1 MQNPI
6 KSLLESKQLLVVCIL
21 YSLFITIIFLLPSKE
36 IQELFDTFIPIDKLV
51 HVFIFLVLTFLWLLY
66 VNSVLNDTKPIA
78 LFFILAVCLLYGI
91 LIEVIQEHYLSSRG
105 AEVLDVIADI
115 LGASLGLL
123 FFRNYKNRITS
134 LFFLFTQEIIYF
146 SN

>member
-6 KSLLESKQLLVVCIL
+6 KSSLESKQLLVVCIL
-21 YSLFITIIFLLPSKE
+21 YSVFITIIFLLPTKE
-36 IQELFDTFIPIDKLV
+36 IPKLFDAFIPIDKLV

-66 VNSVLNDTKPIA
+66 VNSVLNHTKPIV
-78 LFFILAVCLLYGI
+78 LLFILVASLFYGI
-91 LIEVIQEHYLSSRG
+91 LIEVIQELYVSSRG
-105 AEVLDVIADI
+105 AEVLDVIADL

-134 LFFLFTQEIIYF
+134 
-146 SN
+146 

>member
-21 YSLFITIIFLLPSKE
+21 YSVFITILFLLPTKE
-36 IQELFDTFIPIDKLV
+36 IPKLFDTFIPIDKLV
-51 HVFIFLVLTFLWLLY
+51 HVFIFLVLIFLWLLY
-66 VNSVLNDTKPIA
+66 VNSVLNDTKPIV
-78 LFFILAVCLLYGI
+78 LLFILIASLFYGI
-91 LIEVIQEHYLSSRG
+91 LIEVIQELYVSSRG
-105 AEVLDVIADI
+105 AEVLDVIADL

-134 LFFLFTQEIIYF
+134 
-146 SN
+146 

>member
-21 YSLFITIIFLLPSKE
+21 YSVFITILFLLPTKE
-36 IQELFDTFIPIDKLV
+36 IPKLFNTFIPIDKLV
-51 HVFIFLVLTFLWLLY
+51 HVSIFLVLTFLWLLY
-66 VNSVLNDTKPIA
+66 VNSILNDTKPIV
-78 LFFILAVCLLYGI
+78 LLFILIASLFYGI
-91 LIEVIQEHYLSSRG
+91 LIEVIQELCLSSRG
-105 AEVLDVIADI
+105 AEILDVIADL

-134 LFFLFTQEIIYF
+134 
-146 SN
+146 